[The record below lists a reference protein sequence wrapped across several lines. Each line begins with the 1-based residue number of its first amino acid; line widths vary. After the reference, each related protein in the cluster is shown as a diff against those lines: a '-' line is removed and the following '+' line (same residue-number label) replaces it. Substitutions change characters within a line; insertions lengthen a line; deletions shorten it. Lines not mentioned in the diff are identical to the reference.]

1 MQRPYTA
8 TVSAGNRLVGLG
20 VVIVLHIGIIAAL
33 LAGLARTAVD
43 IVKAPIETEIIE
55 ELRPEPPDN
64 PPPPPPPQLN
74 TPPPP
79 FIPPPE
85 IQVAQ
90 PPPPQTQAIAAV
102 TTTKPP
108 DTPPTQFRQPTR
120 TAPVV
125 DAKRSCRTPEYP
137 AQSQRLEEQGTVV
150 LAFLIDVDGR
160 VIDSRVESTSGSNRL
175 DEAARK
181 ALSLCRFKPGTADG
195 KPEQAWASIRYVWRL
210 SDAR

>member
-8 TVSAGNRLVGLG
+8 QVSAGNRLVGLG
-20 VVIVLHIGIIAAL
+20 VVIVLHIGIVAAL
-33 LAGLARTAVD
+33 LAGLARTAIDV
-43 IVKAPIETEIIE
+43 VKAPIETEIIE

-90 PPPPQTQAIAAV
+90 PPPPQSQAIAAV
-102 TTTKPP
+102 SNVKPP
-108 DTPPTQFRQPTR
+108 EAPPTQFRQPNR
-120 TAPVV
+120 TAPVI

-137 AQSQRLEEQGTVV
+137 SMSKRLEEQGTVV
-150 LAFLIDVDGR
+150 LAFLVGVDGR
-160 VIDSRVESTSGSNRL
+160 VIDSRVEESSGSERL

-195 KPEQAWASIRYVWRL
+195 QPEQAWARMKYTWRL
-210 SDAR
+210 EDAR